1 METVLEMRGIS
12 KTFPGVRALDGVN
25 LTLRAGEVHGLM
37 GENGAGKSTLMKI
50 LLGIYTPDEGSITLF
65 GKSVSF
71 RGPREAITGGICMIH
86 QELNLIPEMTIAEN
100 IYLGREPRKNG
111 FVDHKRMNQDT
122 RELLEK
128 LNLSMDPTMKL
139 GRLTVAGQQMVEI
152 AKAVSYHSRVLIMD
166 EPTSAISEEEVRH
179 LFEIIRS
186 LKSQGV
192 AIVYISHRMDEIYE
206 ICDCI
211 TVLRDGKFILN
222 SCCED
227 LTRDDLIRAMVGRT
241 LADYYPKVVA
251 KKGEV
256 LLRGEH
262 LSCPGKFQDVS
273 FEVRAGE
280 VLGFAGMMGAGR
292 TEVCET
298 IFGMRNKSSGKIY
311 IGAREVQIRNP
322 VDAVRHGMALVSED
336 RKQYGLNL
344 IGSVRDNI
352 VLSALRSVNPSM
364 FVRERRLN
372 RVADERIEMHAIKT
386 PNRQA
391 LVESL
396 SGGNQQ
402 KVVLAKWM
410 LTQSRILILDEPTRG
425 IDVGAKSEIY
435 RLINQL
441 TAEGIAVIMVSSEM
455 PEVCGMSDRILVF
468 SEGVLRATFDRDE
481 VTQETIM
488 RYASPNRE
496 GVSS

>member
-25 LTLRAGEVHGLM
+25 LTLHAGEVHGLM

-50 LLGIYTPDEGSITLF
+50 LLGIYTLDEGSITLF
-65 GKSVSF
+65 GKPVSF
-71 RGPREAITGGICMIH
+71 RSPREAIAGGICMIH

-100 IYLGREPRKNG
+100 IFLGREPLKNG
-111 FVDHKRMNQDT
+111 FVDYKRMNRDT
-122 RELLEK
+122 RELLK
-128 LNLSMDPTMKL
+128 NLNLAMDPTMKL

-166 EPTSAISEEEVRH
+166 EPTSAISEEEVKR
-179 LFEIIRS
+179 LFEIIGS
-186 LKSQGV
+186 LKAQV
-192 AIVYISHRMDEIYE
+192 AIVYISHRMDEIFE
-206 ICDCI
+206 ICDRI

-222 SCCED
+222 SGCAD
-227 LTRDDLIRAMVGRT
+227 LSRDDLIRAMVGRT
-241 LADYYPKVVA
+241 LADYYPKEIA
-251 KKGEV
+251 KKGDV
-256 LLRGEH
+256 LLKVEH
-262 LSCPGKFQDVS
+262 LSSPGKFQDVS

-280 VLGFAGMMGAGR
+280 VVGFAGMMGAGR

-298 IFGMRNKSSGKIY
+298 IFGMRKKSGGKVY
-311 IGAREVQIRNP
+311 IGGREVRIRNP

-352 VLSALRSVNPSM
+352 VLSALSMVNPSA
-364 FVRERRLN
+364 FINERRLN
-372 RVADERIEMHAIKT
+372 RAADERIRMHGIKT
-386 PNRQA
+386 PSRQT

-410 LTQSRILILDEPTRG
+410 LTNSRILILDEPTRG

-435 RLINQL
+435 RLINHL
-441 TAEGIAVIMVSSEM
+441 TAQGIAVIMVSSEM

-468 SEGVLRATFDRDE
+468 SEGALKATFDRDE

-496 GVSS
+496 GIPS

>member
-1 METVLEMRGIS
+1 
-12 KTFPGVRALDGVN
+12 
-25 LTLRAGEVHGLM
+25 
-37 GENGAGKSTLMKI
+37 
-50 LLGIYTPDEGSITLF
+50 
-65 GKSVSF
+65 
-71 RGPREAITGGICMIH
+71 
-86 QELNLIPEMTIAEN
+86 
-100 IYLGREPRKNG
+100 
-111 FVDHKRMNQDT
+111 
-122 RELLEK
+122 
-128 LNLSMDPTMKL
+128 
-139 GRLTVAGQQMVEI
+139 
-152 AKAVSYHSRVLIMD
+152 
-166 EPTSAISEEEVRH
+166 
-179 LFEIIRS
+179 
-186 LKSQGV
+186 
-192 AIVYISHRMDEIYE
+192 
-206 ICDCI
+206 
-211 TVLRDGKFILN
+211 
-222 SCCED
+222 
-227 LTRDDLIRAMVGRT
+227 
-241 LADYYPKVVA
+241 
-251 KKGEV
+251 
-256 LLRGEH
+256 
-262 LSCPGKFQDVS
+262 
-273 FEVRAGE
+273 
-280 VLGFAGMMGAGR
+280 
-292 TEVCET
+292 
-298 IFGMRNKSSGKIY
+298 MRNKSSGKIY

-364 FVRERRLN
+364 FVSERRLN

-441 TAEGIAVIMVSSEM
+441 TAKGIAVIMVSSEM

>member
-1 METVLEMRGIS
+1 
-12 KTFPGVRALDGVN
+12 
-25 LTLRAGEVHGLM
+25 
-37 GENGAGKSTLMKI
+37 
-50 LLGIYTPDEGSITLF
+50 
-65 GKSVSF
+65 
-71 RGPREAITGGICMIH
+71 
-86 QELNLIPEMTIAEN
+86 
-100 IYLGREPRKNG
+100 
-111 FVDHKRMNQDT
+111 
-122 RELLEK
+122 
-128 LNLSMDPTMKL
+128 
-139 GRLTVAGQQMVEI
+139 
-152 AKAVSYHSRVLIMD
+152 
-166 EPTSAISEEEVRH
+166 
-179 LFEIIRS
+179 
-186 LKSQGV
+186 
-192 AIVYISHRMDEIYE
+192 
-206 ICDCI
+206 
-211 TVLRDGKFILN
+211 
-222 SCCED
+222 
-227 LTRDDLIRAMVGRT
+227 
-241 LADYYPKVVA
+241 
-251 KKGEV
+251 
-256 LLRGEH
+256 
-262 LSCPGKFQDVS
+262 
-273 FEVRAGE
+273 
-280 VLGFAGMMGAGR
+280 
-292 TEVCET
+292 
-298 IFGMRNKSSGKIY
+298 MRNKSSGKIY

-364 FVRERRLN
+364 FVSERRLN